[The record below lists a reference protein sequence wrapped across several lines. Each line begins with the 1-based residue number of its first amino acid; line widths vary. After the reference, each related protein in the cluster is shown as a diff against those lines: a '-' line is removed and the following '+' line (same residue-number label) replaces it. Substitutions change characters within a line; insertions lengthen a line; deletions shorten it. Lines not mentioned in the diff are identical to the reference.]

1 MPQRTS
7 VIIACQKGPV
17 SASIISS
24 MVYGCLFQD
33 TPNTHLHHT
42 HTPAHETYKCSCTR
56 THGCTYGCSH
66 AHGRLDHNDLER
78 LPVRLYYLTQLQ
90 VLEARDNPK
99 LTVPP
104 ASISLQGRNSI
115 MQWLAEE
122 DVRERKG
129 QRLFSYVSSAI
140 TLPPWHKV
148 LKCSLLIF

>member
-7 VIIACQKGPV
+7 VTIACQRGPV
-17 SASIISS
+17 SASIVSS
-24 MVYGCLFQD
+24 VVYGCLFQD
-33 TPNTHLHHT
+33 TPNTHLHHS

-56 THGCTYGCSH
+56 THGCTH

-90 VLEARDNPK
+90 VLEARDNPN

-129 QRLFSYVSSAI
+129 QRLLRIVSSAL
-140 TLPPWHKV
+140 TLPLRHKV
-148 LKCSLLIF
+148 SECSLYLF